1 MSGLYIHIPFC
12 SQACHY
18 CDFHFS
24 TDNRNRS
31 TLIKA
36 LCRELEMQT
45 AYLSGSPLETIYF
58 GGGTPSILSAEEFA
72 LIQEHIHRNFSVHE
86 QAEITLEANPEDLS
100 NEKLSFFSEQGIN
113 RLSIGV
119 QSLDDETLIRLNRIH
134 LSGEALTSISRA
146 RNAGYKNIS
155 VDLIFGIPGRSKTI
169 LENDIH
175 KILELKPEH
184 ISIYGLT
191 IEPKTVFGIQHK
203 RGNFI
208 PVSDDQQADEFE
220 LIGDLLEQ
228 SGYRQYEVSNFSLP
242 GFESVHNSNYW
253 KQKHYLGIGPGAH
266 SFNGYSRQFN
276 VSNNA
281 LYEKSI
287 AGNKIPFETEILT
300 RSNKINEYIMTSLR
314 TAEGCNLQKLILEH
328 DFDLLKMNQSYIS
341 DLIATDKAT
350 MDGFKLRLA
359 RRGRLIADKISGD
372 LFTD

>member
-1 MSGLYIHIPFC
+1 
-12 SQACHY
+12 
-18 CDFHFS
+18 
-24 TDNRNRS
+24 
-31 TLIKA
+31 
-36 LCRELEMQT
+36 MQT

-72 LIQEHIHRNFSVHE
+72 LIQEHIRRNFSVHE

-119 QSLDDETLIRLNRIH
+119 QSLDDETLIRLNRVH
-134 LSGEALTSISRA
+134 LSSEALASISRA
-146 RNAGYKNIS
+146 RIAGFKNIS

-287 AGNKIPFETEILT
+287 AVNKIPFETEILT

-314 TAEGCNLQKLILEH
+314 TAEGCNLQKLILDH
-328 DFDLLKMNQSYIS
+328 DFDLLKIHQSYIS

-350 MDGFKLRLA
+350 MDGFKLRLT

>member
-31 TLIKA
+31 ALITG
-36 LCRELEMQT
+36 LCREIELQT
-45 AYLSGSPLETIYF
+45 EYLSSNPLETIYF
-58 GGGTPSILSAEEFA
+58 GGGTPSILSQEEFA
-72 LIQEHIHRNFSVHE
+72 LIQEHIRRNFSVHE
-86 QAEITLEANPEDLS
+86 KAEITLEANPEDLS
-100 NEKLSFFSEQGIN
+100 IEKLKFFSEQGIN

-119 QSLDDETLIRLNRIH
+119 QSLDDETLIRLNRVH
-134 LSGEALTSISRA
+134 LSGEALASISRA
-146 RNAGYKNIS
+146 RIAGFKNIS
-155 VDLIFGIPGRSKTI
+155 IDLIFGIPGRSIAI
-169 LENDIH
+169 LENDIR

-220 LIGDLLEQ
+220 LISDQLDQ

-266 SFNGYSRQFN
+266 SFNGFSRQFN
-276 VSNNA
+276 VLNNA

-287 AGNKIPFETEILT
+287 AGNKIPFEREILT

-314 TAEGCNLQKLILEH
+314 TAEGCNLEKLMLEH
-328 DFDLLKMNQSYIS
+328 NFDLLKMHQSYIEN
-341 DLIATDKAT
+341 LLATDKAT
-350 MDGFKLRLA
+350 MDGSQLRLN
-359 RRGRLIADKISGD
+359 RLGRLIADKISGD